1 MIVRDALRRGTLGRL
16 DDGIAIAMDR
26 GFQGL
31 PDMAHGGS
39 VLALFDGAADLD
51 GPRRVRAHYLKRVPL
66 ATPLTLRRI
75 EVEGCARFDLVDA
88 GGTTLV
94 DGEVSPMPPPVAPA
108 TAIGRGE
115 PLPLSSSC
123 FVCGTD
129 NEIGL
134 RATMTCDDAAV
145 AGIWEPH
152 EGFRTPDG
160 AVAPVAITALL
171 DEAAFWLGAL
181 ATGESGMTTVLDVT
195 LLRPVRFGAPIT
207 IAGDRHR
214 VLPRPDDPR
223 YLDTKIVA
231 LDAGEPVASAR
242 ITFVAVRGAAR
253 RLSSWLAQTNPSD
266 VIRRVFPAYVP

>member
-1 MIVRDALRRGTLGRL
+1 MIVRDALRQGTLGRL
-16 DDGIAIAMDR
+16 DDGIAITMDR

-66 ATPLTLRRI
+66 ATPLMLRRV
-75 EVEGCARFDLVDA
+75 EVEGCARFDLLDA
-88 GGTTLV
+88 GRTTLV
-94 DGEVSPMPPPVAPA
+94 DGEVSPISPSIVPPAV
-108 TAIGRGE
+108 TGRGE
-115 PLPLSSSC
+115 PLPLSASC

-134 RATMTCDDAAV
+134 RASMTFDDDAV
-145 AGIWEPH
+145 TGTWQPR

-195 LLRPVRFGAPIT
+195 LLRPVRFGVPIT

-214 VLPRPDDPR
+214 VVPRADDPR
-223 YLDTKIVA
+223 YLDTAIVA
-231 LDAGEPVASAR
+231 LDTGEPVASAK

-253 RLSSWLAQTNPSD
+253 RLSSWLARTNPPEI
-266 VIRRVFPAYVP
+266 VRRVFPAYGS